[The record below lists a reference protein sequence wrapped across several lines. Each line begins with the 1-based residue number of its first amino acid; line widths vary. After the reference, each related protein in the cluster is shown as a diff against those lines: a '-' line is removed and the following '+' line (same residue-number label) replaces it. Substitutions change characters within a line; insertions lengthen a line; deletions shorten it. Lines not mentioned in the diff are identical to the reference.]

1 MGWFGF
7 NKNTNTNNN
16 HNTPQ
21 FPRDEDAKDMFHLYQ
36 DGGHL
41 SEKYDKNGN
50 PQPRSREIRRIND
63 TFGTADLDHI
73 LRVYA
78 PDFVKLL
85 NAIFA
90 KEEAMKTTIDMQ
102 NQKIDE
108 LNRKLDLLLQKSE
121 LEKEYRNVI

>member
-16 HNTPQ
+16 HDTPQ
-21 FPRDEDAKDMFHLYQ
+21 FPIQSDAKDMFHLYQ
-36 DGGHL
+36 DGGRL
-41 SEKYDKNGN
+41 LEKYDENGN
-50 PQPRSREIRRIND
+50 PQPRFGDIRSLID
-63 TFGTADLDHI
+63 TFGTADLDYI

-78 PDFVKLL
+78 PDFIKLL

-90 KEEAMKTTIDMQ
+90 KEEAMKKTIDIQ

-108 LNRKLDLLLQKSE
+108 LNRKLDLLIQKSE
-121 LEKEYRNVI
+121 LEKEYKNVI

>member
-16 HNTPQ
+16 HDTPQ

-36 DGGHL
+36 ADHL

-50 PQPRSREIRRIND
+50 PQPRFREIRRIND

-73 LRVYA
+73 LRVFA
-78 PDFVKLL
+78 PDFTKLL

-90 KEEAMKTTIDMQ
+90 KEEAMKKTIDIQ

-108 LNRKLDLLLQKSE
+108 LNRKLDLLVQKSE
-121 LEKEYRNVI
+121 LEKEYKNVI